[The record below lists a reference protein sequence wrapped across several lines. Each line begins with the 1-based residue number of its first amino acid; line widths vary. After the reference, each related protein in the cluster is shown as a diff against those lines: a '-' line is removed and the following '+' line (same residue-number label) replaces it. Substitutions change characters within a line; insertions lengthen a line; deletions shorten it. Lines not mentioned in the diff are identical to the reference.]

1 MHRRC
6 PQDVATHKMAIT
18 FFTVVTYAT
27 KEKCKITSDNSN
39 LNCDLTFSNHVKKS
53 LKIKSKLK

>member
-1 MHRRC
+1 MEK
-6 PQDVATHKMAIT
+6 ASYGAII
-18 FFTVVTYAT
+18 AT

-39 LNCDLTFSNHVKKS
+39 LNCDLTFSNHVEKS